1 MRKPDPLQRSGNWY
15 LFSFYF
21 NQKDPRIIVPK
32 RISSMG
38 WTINFARPMAIP
50 ALLLMTAILLAPF
63 KIIDRLEIHS
73 NQARGLIIIIEIIGL
88 IAFCSWRADPGD
100 QGRQALPGG
109 HLVWRHLGDQGREI
123 PRLAFV
129 ECHGG
134 RARQHGTQTPAAHG
148 RTL

>member
-88 IAFCSWRADPGD
+88 IAFCSWRADPSRYLKNQSD
-100 QGRQALPGG
+100 S
-109 HLVWRHLGDQGREI
+109 
-123 PRLAFV
+123 
-129 ECHGG
+129 
-134 RARQHGTQTPAAHG
+134 
-148 RTL
+148 